1 MTVGTH
7 AAEIARQGIWA
18 SLTGGWYYEPA
29 YSVFCNV
36 VHLYIWILLFLL
48 PLLLGVICTE
58 ANSLGLVLAYGGFIM
73 LLFAVLKFAVSYL
86 HNLFDTTDPI
96 PRAPKKPSKLTG
108 GESSLSTS
116 LRQMSSSVRSRDGG
130 EIEMVEM
137 NVVRANDES
146 VETASNEDHRS
157 SSRRRR
163 IVRIDEVVGPL
174 VEGETRS
181 HKEGEEWDE
190 DASSDHHSEHGLLP
204 PTFATLLPADSL
216 ELLPIGARRQSDI
229 DGRRQSAIVR
239 KYSEPCLEGICHGWG
254 RTPRRLL
261 SDAEPRVRRAKSAF
275 ETANRANARSGTML
289 SQRTLEECKKATR
302 KSYPS
307 KMSSTAAFLSEGL
320 AIRCEPS
327 ASDSVSFHVGGVPVS
342 SVTNV
347 DEIISGNC
355 EHIDSSCEAAPSKP
369 YFEELDESPGSATST
384 KEAENGTKATIASS
398 SGSGWTPVFAS
409 LGDPDRPSTST
420 LHRTSERIVGSE
432 NLPIIGLCQRC
443 CLFLNNTQRMS
454 Y

>member
-181 HKEGEEWDE
+181 HKVSAKLSATNEW
-190 DASSDHHSEHGLLP
+190 
-204 PTFATLLPADSL
+204 
-216 ELLPIGARRQSDI
+216 
-229 DGRRQSAIVR
+229 
-239 KYSEPCLEGICHGWG
+239 CLGEGIRGQG
-254 RTPRRLL
+254 
-261 SDAEPRVRRAKSAF
+261 F
-275 ETANRANARSGTML
+275 
-289 SQRTLEECKKATR
+289 QRI
-302 KSYPS
+302 SS
-307 KMSSTAAFLSEGL
+307 SSTCCGGSIECVYAEVQKHEKVTEIF
-320 AIRCEPS
+320 
-327 ASDSVSFHVGGVPVS
+327 VSCRPV
-342 SVTNV
+342 
-347 DEIISGNC
+347 
-355 EHIDSSCEAAPSKP
+355 
-369 YFEELDESPGSATST
+369 
-384 KEAENGTKATIASS
+384 NG
-398 SGSGWTPVFAS
+398 
-409 LGDPDRPSTST
+409 
-420 LHRTSERIVGSE
+420 
-432 NLPIIGLCQRC
+432 
-443 CLFLNNTQRMS
+443 
-454 Y
+454 